1 MTKYDIEWS
10 ISDKGWSITGT
21 TTIEAEDKDEAMAK
35 FEQLSPRDL
44 IDAVTDTA
52 RDSDA
57 VELIEGPT
65 SDEDRERRKA
75 KWREFLQ
82 AR

>member
-35 FEQLSPRDL
+35 FELLSPRDL

>member
-10 ISDKGWSITGT
+10 ISDKGWAITGT

-35 FEQLSPRDL
+35 FEQMSPRDL
-44 IDAVTDTA
+44 VDAVTDMA
-52 RDSDA
+52 KDSDA

-65 SDEDRERRKA
+65 SPEDRERRTA
-75 KWREFLQ
+75 RWREFLQ